1 MRAFKL
7 ISITL
12 ALFSGKI
19 WAQNEDVDED
29 GNPIQPQNPY
39 GDLTLEDIIR
49 TGTLDGVNPPSTPE
63 EIEVFEKMKG
73 FFEYQEATKQ
83 IDDSFADLMADLNM
97 DDLTVKMKEL
107 QGQMEGEFLASE
119 MAKLDISLE
128 EMPGL
133 TDEQ

>member
-19 WAQNEDVDED
+19 WGQNEDVDED

>member
-133 TDEQ
+133 TEEQ

>member
-1 MRAFKL
+1 MRAFRL

-19 WAQNEDVDED
+19 WGQNEDVDED

>member
-19 WAQNEDVDED
+19 WAQNEDVDEN
-29 GNPIQPQNPY
+29 GNPIMPQNPY
-39 GDLTLEDIIR
+39 GDLTLEDIVR

-73 FFEYQEATKQ
+73 FFEYQEASKQ

-97 DDLTVKMKEL
+97 DDLTLKMKEL
-107 QGQMEGEFLASE
+107 QGQMEGEFLANE

-133 TDEQ
+133 TEEQ

>member
-19 WAQNEDVDED
+19 WAQNEDVDEN
-29 GNPIQPQNPY
+29 GNPIMPQNPY
-39 GDLTLEDIIR
+39 GDLTLEDIVR
-49 TGTLDGVNPPSTPE
+49 TGTLDGVNAPSTPE

-73 FFEYQEATKQ
+73 FFEYQEASKQ

-97 DDLTVKMKEL
+97 DDLTLKMKEL
-107 QGQMEGEFLASE
+107 QGQMEGEFLANE

-133 TDEQ
+133 TEEQ

>member
-12 ALFSGKI
+12 ALLSGKI
-19 WAQNEDVDED
+19 WAQNEDVDEN
-29 GNPIQPQNPY
+29 GTPIMPQNPY
-39 GDLTLEDIIR
+39 GSITLEEIVR
-49 TGTLDGVNPPSTPE
+49 TGTLDGVNAPETPE

-73 FFEYQEATKQ
+73 FFEYQEASKQ

-97 DDLTVKMKEL
+97 DDLTLKMKEL
-107 QGQMEGEFLASE
+107 QGQMEGEFLANE
-119 MAKLDISLE
+119 MAKLDITLE

-133 TDEQ
+133 TEEQ

>member
-29 GNPIQPQNPY
+29 GNPIMPQNPY
-39 GDLTLEDIIR
+39 GDLTLEDIVR

-73 FFEYQEATKQ
+73 FFEYQEASKQ

-97 DDLTVKMKEL
+97 DDLTLKMKEL
-107 QGQMEGEFLASE
+107 QGQMEGEFLANE

-133 TDEQ
+133 TEEQ

>member
-19 WAQNEDVDED
+19 WAQNEDVDEN
-29 GNPIQPQNPY
+29 GNPIMPQNPY
-39 GDLTLEDIIR
+39 GDLTLEDIVK

-73 FFEYQEATKQ
+73 FFEYQEASKQ

-133 TDEQ
+133 TEEQ